1 MDSSN
6 YIKIT
11 DEIDKILFVHKDDE
25 CKLIKEIE
33 EKYRHLQIISR
44 LENKYYK
51 AFQLFHKKDLVLI
64 FNYKNPKTINY
75 INKENY
81 EDFTRLA
88 SDKYFRNNSSPEHPD
103 FFEYCDLLPKRN
115 LILIR
120 FVDNGKIMHIKLSNF
135 ENEKQ
140 YLKQNNYQINKT
152 IHHLSSEEQKY
163 DSVYEA
169 RKLPD
174 SAVKPP
180 RTRP

>member
-1 MDSSN
+1 
-6 YIKIT
+6 
-11 DEIDKILFVHKDDE
+11 
-25 CKLIKEIE
+25 
-33 EKYRHLQIISR
+33 
-44 LENKYYK
+44 
-51 AFQLFHKKDLVLI
+51 
-64 FNYKNPKTINY
+64 
-75 INKENY
+75 
-81 EDFTRLA
+81 
-88 SDKYFRNNSSPEHPD
+88 
-103 FFEYCDLLPKRN
+103 
-115 LILIR
+115 
-120 FVDNGKIMHIKLSNF
+120 MHIKLSNF